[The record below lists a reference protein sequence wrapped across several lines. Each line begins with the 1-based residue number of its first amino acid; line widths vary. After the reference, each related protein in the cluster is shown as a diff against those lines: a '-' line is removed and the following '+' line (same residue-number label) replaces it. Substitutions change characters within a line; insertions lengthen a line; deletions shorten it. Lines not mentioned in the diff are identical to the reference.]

1 MNKQELITEISNRTG
16 LMKKDAEDAVVAFM
30 NVVKDSLVKGEK
42 VSLTGFGIFDIVE
55 RAARTGRNPKDGST
69 IQIAASKAPKFKPA
83 KTLKEAVNGR

>member
-1 MNKQELITEISNRTG
+1 MNRQELITKIANKTG

-30 NVVKDSLVKGEK
+30 DVVKESLIDGEK
-42 VSLTGFGIFDIVE
+42 ISLTGFGTFDIVE

-83 KTLKEAVNGR
+83 KSLKEAMNGR